1 MKTKV
6 HKRHQQ
12 LNLIRKMGVRQFGG
26 KLLKGNP
33 KGARPLST
41 KEAVHLVLK
50 SKAAVGSRSML
61 RPKNARVIERTIRKN
76 ARTFGISIYHYV
88 NVGNHLHL
96 VIRLTHLR
104 LYQPFIRATTGT
116 IARHVTQRQR
126 GRGIRGAGVNPAN
139 LTPHGRGNSVGEKQ
153 NFWVARPFT
162 RLVAWGRDY
171 SRIKRYMSKNQNQ
184 ARAGWVAWGFE
195 VTDPQAI
202 EFLKTG

>member
-1 MKTKV
+1 MKK
-6 HKRHQQ
+6 KLRRRDQQ
-12 LNLIRKMGVRQFGG
+12 LNLLGKKGIRQFGG
-26 KLLKGNP
+26 KLLKGNA
-33 KGARPLST
+33 KRARPLST
-41 KEAVHLVLK
+41 KEAIHLVLK
-50 SKAAVGSRSML
+50 SQQAVGSRSML

-116 IARHVTQRQR
+116 IARHVAQRQR
-126 GRGIRGAGVNPAN
+126 GRGLRGSGAGVGAGAGA
-139 LTPHGRGNSVGEKQ
+139 TRAKQ

-171 SRIKRYMSKNQNQ
+171 SRIKRYMIKNQNQ

-195 VTDPQAI
+195 VIDPQAI